1 MKPLHK
7 VLLIS
12 LSLLLLCAIGIII
25 HQDARKSQQDD
36 SFAQLISNQG
46 ENSIIEKYTRDSVV
60 HTVFQDR
67 LINND
72 SNEKRIALGKTFA
85 DSLEKALKM
94 SVDKIDQVTKVNAR
108 LEAQMALLTK
118 ITDKGQPLKYHQDK
132 NLDLVYNP
140 QNDSLTFA
148 YNLELIDARYSEK
161 KWLLGAKKNYIDL
174 YSNDPRITV
183 NGAKTYRIKEDPPNR
198 FGIGLQTGYGLGKDG
213 NVIRLLPYVG
223 IGLNYNLIEF

>member
-72 SNEKRIALGKTFA
+72 SNEKRTALGKTFA

-94 SVDKIDQVTKVNAR
+94 SVDKIDQVTKTNAR
-108 LEAQMALLTK
+108 LEVQMALLTK
-118 ITDKGQPLKYHQDK
+118 ITDKGPIKYHQDK

-140 QNDSLTFA
+140 QNDSLKFA

-198 FGIGLQTGYGLGKDG
+198 FGIGLSTGYGLGKDG

-223 IGLNYNLIEF
+223 VGLNYNLIEF

>member
-7 VLLIS
+7 VLIIS
-12 LSLLLLCAIGIII
+12 LTLLLLCAVGVII
-25 HQDARKSQQDD
+25 HQDARKSQQDE

-118 ITDKGQPLKYHQDK
+118 STDKGPLKYHQDK
-132 NLDLVYNP
+132 NLNLVYNP
-140 QNDSLTFA
+140 QNDSLKFA

-161 KWLLGAKKNYIDL
+161 KWLLGAKKNYIDI

-198 FGIGLQTGYGLGKDG
+198 FGLGLQTGYGLGKDG
-213 NVIRLLPYVG
+213 NVIRLMPYVG